1 MKHRLRL
8 RSDVEEEIGAA
19 AKWYESESEGL
30 GSRFLDE
37 VKSTLNRITNSPLT
51 YQIIRKYTR
60 RSKLRHF
67 PYVLFF
73 LVNENEIVITGL
85 RHTSRHPRTW
95 PSE

>member
-1 MKHRLRL
+1 MKYRLSL
-8 RSDVEEEIGAA
+8 RSSVENEIAA
-19 AKWYESESEGL
+19 AAEWYESESEGL

-51 YQIIRKYTR
+51 YQIIGKYTR

-73 LVNENEIVITGL
+73 LVNEDEIVITGL

-95 PSE
+95 PNA